1 VKIKRFMLA
10 GVALIA
16 IVPISALTFIKP
28 LRMVAPQ
35 IVDGVHCCD
44 AVCTDD
50 KARLSES
57 QALYSA
63 AVVRTS
69 EKVGL
74 FRSRGRHMH
83 IRKRVPFQTGSDRRN
98 P

>member
-1 VKIKRFMLA
+1 MKIKRFMLA

-50 KARLSES
+50 KAL
-57 QALYSA
+57 
-63 AVVRTS
+63 
-69 EKVGL
+69 G
-74 FRSRGRHMH
+74 
-83 IRKRVPFQTGSDRRN
+83 
-98 P
+98 